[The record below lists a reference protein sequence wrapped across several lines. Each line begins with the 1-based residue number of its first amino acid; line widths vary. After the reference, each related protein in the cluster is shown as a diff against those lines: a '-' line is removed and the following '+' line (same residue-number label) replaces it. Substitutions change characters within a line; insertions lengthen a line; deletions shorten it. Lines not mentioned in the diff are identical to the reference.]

1 MHNEKIKFEK
11 LIAESPLFELDK
23 IKQNTAYRAETYRM
37 KEYLFQYLMAINAEK
52 YGRCGLEITEVA
64 TRCIQNF
71 DGEKGEFLH
80 YFNAA
85 WKKEFSRI
93 VMKNSEDD
101 KFHGMCFSDEQR
113 RRLRRVIRFA
123 KTRGIEID
131 SPDYINKIA
140 DLMGLSKEE
149 IMEVVKLY
157 SVTVVSD
164 LGSNE
169 DGEEFN
175 VIDLFKSTDSA
186 EESMIQSEK
195 CIELLK
201 CIDNVYYS
209 LQERQRPM
217 FSDVFTIKLCELIVG
232 MDISVEDINFLNKDM
247 IDEYKKTGMVLTQ
260 RDLAKKYDRD
270 EASISR
276 TIKEF
281 IKKLDEVKEF

>member
-1 MHNEKIKFEK
+1 MQNEKQKYEK
-11 LIAESPLFELDK
+11 LIAESPLFELNK
-23 IKQNTAYRAETYRM
+23 ETHRTAYSAESRRM
-37 KEYLFQYLMAINAEK
+37 IKYLFLYLMAINYEK
-52 YGRCGLEITEVA
+52 YREYGSEIFDVS

-71 DGEKGEFLH
+71 DGEKGEFIY

-85 WKKEFSRI
+85 WKKEYSRI
-93 VMKNSEDD
+93 IMKKSEEE
-101 KFHGMCFSDEQR
+101 KFHGMHFSEDQR
-113 RRLRRVIRFA
+113 RKLRRALRFA
-123 KTRGIEID
+123 KSRGIEID
-131 SPDYINKIA
+131 SPDYVNSLV
-140 DLMGLSKEE
+140 DSTGFSKDDV
-149 IMEVVKLY
+149 MEVIELY
-157 SVTVVSD
+157 SVSVVSD
-164 LGSNE
+164 SGSNE

-217 FSDVFTIKLCELIVG
+217 FSDVFTIKLCELLVG
-232 MDISVEDINFLNKDM
+232 MDISVEDINFINKD
-247 IDEYKKTGMVLTQ
+247 IINEYKKTGMVLSQ

-281 IKKLDEVKEF
+281 IKKLDVVKEF

>member
-1 MHNEKIKFEK
+1 MHSDKVKYEK

-23 IKQNTAYRAETYRM
+23 KTQYTAYTAESRKM
-37 KEYLFQYLMAINAEK
+37 VKYLYLYLMAINAEK
-52 YGRCGLEITEVA
+52 YGGYGLEITEVS
-64 TRCIQNF
+64 TRCIQSF

-80 YFNAA
+80 YFNAT
-85 WKKEFSRI
+85 WKKEFARTN
-93 VMKNSEDD
+93 MTRAEDE
-101 KFHGMCFSDEQR
+101 KYHGMHISENQR
-113 RRLRRVIRFA
+113 RSIRRVIRIA
-123 KTRGIEID
+123 KSQGVEID
-131 SPDYINKIA
+131 SPAYVEKLVA
-140 DLMGLSKEE
+140 TTGLSEEE
-149 IMEVVKLY
+149 IRELIELYNVSVVTD
-157 SVTVVSD
+157 S
-164 LGSNE
+164 GSNE

-217 FSDVFTIKLCELIVG
+217 FSDVFTIKLCELLVG

>member
-1 MHNEKIKFEK
+1 MQNEKIKYEK

-37 KEYLFQYLMAINAEK
+37 KEYLFQYLMAINTEK
-52 YGRCGLEITEVA
+52 YGGCGLEITEVS

-93 VMKNSEDD
+93 VMKKSEED
-101 KFHGMCFSDEQR
+101 KFHGMYFSEEQR
-113 RRLRRVIRFA
+113 RSLRRFLRFV

-140 DLMGLSKEE
+140 ALMGLSKEE

-157 SVTVVSD
+157 SVTIVSD
-164 LGSNE
+164 SGSNE

-195 CIELLK
+195 CIEILK

-209 LQERQRPM
+209 LQERQRTM
-217 FSDVFTIKLCELIVG
+217 FSDVFTIKLCELLVG
-232 MDISVEDINFLNKDM
+232 MDISVEDINFINKDI
-247 IDEYKKTGMVLTQ
+247 IDEYKKTGVVVSQ
-260 RDLAKKYDRD
+260 RDLAKKYGRD

-276 TIKEF
+276 SIKDF
-281 IKKLDEVKEF
+281 IKKLNVVKES

>member
-1 MHNEKIKFEK
+1 MQNEKIKYEK

-37 KEYLFQYLMAINAEK
+37 KEYLFQYLMAINTEK
-52 YGRCGLEITEVA
+52 YGGCGLEITEVA

-93 VMKNSEDD
+93 VMKKSEED
-101 KFHGMCFSDEQR
+101 KFHGMYFSEEQR
-113 RRLRRVIRFA
+113 RSLRRFLRFV

-164 LGSNE
+164 SSSNE
-169 DGEEFN
+169 DGEKFN
-175 VIDLFKSTDSA
+175 IIDLFRSTDSA
-186 EESMIQSEK
+186 EESILQNEK
-195 CIELLK
+195 CVELLK
-201 CIDNVYYS
+201 CIDRVYYS
-209 LQERQRPM
+209 LQERQKPM
-217 FSDVFTIKLCELIVG
+217 FSDIFTIKLCESLVG
-232 MDISVEDINFLNKDM
+232 MDIPIDEIDFINKEL
-247 IDEYKKTGMVLTQ
+247 IDEYKKTGVAVSQ
-260 RDLAKKYDRD
+260 RGLAKKYGRD

-281 IKKLDEVKEF
+281 IKKLEVVKEF